1 MPDIKGSER
10 IVLRPND
17 NYVPYFFEFEP
28 CSTASLNDGAIPYG
42 TNIASIGVTAE
53 DQDGTDATAEMIKG
67 ASLSSNVVTVYLKYP
82 ATLTNGTYD
91 LTFSATLD
99 NSVRTRLDN
108 EFNRRIDAV
117 EKL

>member
-1 MPDIKGSER
+1 MPDFKGSER

-17 NYVPYFFEFEP
+17 NYVPYIYEFEP

-42 TNIASIGVTAE
+42 TNIASIQVTAVDE
-53 DQDGTDATAEMIKG
+53 DDTDATAEMIKG
-67 ASLSSNVVTVYLKYP
+67 ASLSSNVVTVYMKYP
-82 ATLTNGTYD
+82 ATLKNGIYD

-108 EFNRRIDAV
+108 EFNRRIEAV
-117 EKL
+117 ENL